1 MYLLDVGTRS
11 DYGGEKMD
19 AIISDCIS
27 KLEFGEPQRFN
38 NMGVIPLLTP
48 ITHSPKYMTLKEALE
63 KKLLTVTEVDLGG
76 SVPELKVANKAEIPV
91 LLLDGEELVGA
102 KQNRVLRYVTLKGV
116 KKMLEQSLKKII
128 PDTYST
134 FPKLERGDPYHFDR
148 WDSDINGDLCLYYWF
163 WNKNQTKKNK
173 KRVVISEMEE
183 LIRNSLKKRPHH

>member
-11 DYGGEKMD
+11 DHGGEKMD
-19 AIISDCIS
+19 AIISDYIS

-102 KQNRVLRYVTLKGV
+102 KQNRVLRYVTLKG
-116 KKMLEQSLKKII
+116 
-128 PDTYST
+128 
-134 FPKLERGDPYHFDR
+134 G
-148 WDSDINGDLCLYYWF
+148 
-163 WNKNQTKKNK
+163 
-173 KRVVISEMEE
+173 
-183 LIRNSLKKRPHH
+183 